1 MQALRPYYAPD
12 DKRLCPIGGKNC
24 YAATFDSYRQM
35 LAHCRQKH
43 PERRPLQGEHTP
55 TLIVTDTEGKVLSWE
70 EMRQIIDNP
79 LFWRELKEGLQ
90 PEGQRE
96 VSIFAFQPREELVI
110 G

>member
-1 MQALRPYYAPD
+1 MQVLWPYYTPD

-43 PERRPLQGEHTP
+43 PERRPLRGERTP
-55 TLIVTDTEGKVLSWE
+55 GLIVTDTEGKVLSWD
-70 EMRQIIDNP
+70 EMRQIVDNP
-79 LFWRELKEGLQ
+79 LFWRERGEMTRSERQG
-90 PEGQRE
+90 E
-96 VSIFAFQPREELVI
+96 VSVFVFQPREELVI